1 LEIFEMSDENTSTRR
16 ILRGARAIAKHMG
29 DEALALNI
37 RRHPEEWPVFLIG
50 NVLVGYADAIDAA
63 ILEKERAGLSPLRP
77 LTRKR
82 PAARLELTDA

>member
-16 ILRGARAIAKHMG
+16 ILHGARAIAKHMG

-50 NVLVGYADAIDAA
+50 TVLVAYTDAIDRALA
-63 ILEKERAGLSPLRP
+63 EKERAGLTSMRP
-77 LTRKR
+77 ITRRR
-82 PAARLELTDA
+82 PTVGRGDQS